1 MRHFVI
7 LAAVSLALGGV
18 SFAHGADAPDPAA
31 APAGVYKTDAGHR
44 YITFSYLH
52 LGFSHPSLR
61 WRDLDATLNWNP
73 AAPEKSTVEAVI
85 DVNSIDTGVDAL
97 DKHLKSDDFFNA
109 EKYPT
114 MTFKSTGI
122 EKTGEDTGIMTGDL
136 TVHGVTKPVTLN
148 VTFNNGGKNPFGSGY
163 KLGFDATGSLK
174 RSDFGVDR
182 FVPNVGDE
190 IDFVISAEFKSEEAD
205 KK

>member
-1 MRHFVI
+1 MRHFAI

-18 SFAHGADAPDPAA
+18 SFAHAADAPDTP

-52 LGFSHPSLR
+52 LGMSHPSLR
-61 WRDLDATLNWNP
+61 WRDWDATLNWDP

-97 DKHLKSDDFFNA
+97 DKHLKSGDFFNA

-114 MTFKSTGI
+114 ITFKSTGI

-136 TVHGVTKPVTLN
+136 TIKDVTKPVTLN
-148 VTFNNGGKNPFGSGY
+148 VTFNYGGKNPFGSGY
-163 KLGFDATGSLK
+163 KQGFDATGSLN